1 VFTQATSIEDEE
13 NGLIDPSSGELLV
26 PEGLTAFWAEHP
38 AAETPLR
45 AWRAIVRKRRYQTPN
60 EVRADF
66 GSVDF
71 LKNGVTVF
79 NVGGNKYR
87 LSVTI
92 RYDMQKVFIRH
103 LMTHEEY
110 DRRTKEGT
118 L

>member
-1 VFTQATSIEDEE
+1 M
-13 NGLIDPSSGELLV
+13 
-26 PEGLTAFWAEHP
+26 
-38 AAETPLR
+38 
-45 AWRAIVRKRRYQTPN
+45 RKRRYRTPN

-66 GSVDF
+66 GSADF

-103 LMTHEEY
+103 VMTHEEY
-110 DRRTKEGT
+110 DRRTKDGT